1 MVLNL
6 CYGID
11 FRAEVKYRRQIY
23 KLFFTEVLTF
33 RKTIEKLTY
42 VNAPAALRIVVN

>member
-11 FRAEVKYRRQIY
+11 FQAEVKYRRQIY
-23 KLFFTEVLTF
+23 ELFFTRMLTF
-33 RKTIEKLTY
+33 RKSLE
-42 VNAPAALRIVVN
+42 N